1 MQIQYLM
8 KNNSE
13 DNMIL
18 YSGIGLF
25 SGALT
30 GSFVGIFTN
39 DFLYSLSFFAGTF
52 SILGF
57 IASKFASQ
65 IGKFIAKFR

>member
-39 DFLYSLSFFAGTF
+39 DFPYSLSFLQEHSRF
-52 SILGF
+52 
-57 IASKFASQ
+57 
-65 IGKFIAKFR
+65 